1 MNFNAVTIRDIAK
14 ELNLSVSTVSK
25 ALRDSY
31 EISNKTKKLVI
42 DCAQKHNYRP
52 NTIAQSLKQGISKS
66 IGIVVSAIDNQFFS
80 QVISGIESVA
90 YEAGFNVIITQTHES
105 FDLEVKNVGHLTH
118 HSIDGLLISLSTET
132 KDIDHLKKLH
142 KQGLPIVFF
151 DRVTD
156 EIETHKVIADNFKG
170 GYDATKHLLDSGY
183 RKIAHITSSP
193 NISITKERLAG
204 YNHAL
209 DEAGIDLPGSYI
221 KHCPHG
227 GRDISE
233 IENVLHELLML
244 DEKPDAIFTTS
255 DRITTTTLYLLHKLK
270 IKVPEEIALIGFTN
284 TTLAD
289 VLNPP
294 LSTIYQPGFEI
305 GQKATEMLLELILS
319 KRSVTE
325 FKTVVLPTKLFIRE
339 SSAVKIDLN

>member
-31 EISNKTKKLVI
+31 EISDKTKKIVI
-42 DCAQKHNYRP
+42 NCAQKHNYRP

-90 YEAGFNVIITQTHES
+90 YDAGFNVIITQTHES

-118 HSIDGLLISLSTET
+118 RSIDGLLISLSTET
-132 KDIDHLKKLH
+132 KDIEYLKKLH

-170 GYDATKHLLDSGY
+170 GFDATKHLLDAGY
-183 RKIAHITSSP
+183 RKIAHITSPP

-204 YNHAL
+204 YNRAL

-233 IENVLHELLML
+233 IENVLNELLSL

-270 IKVPEEIALIGFTN
+270 IKVPDEIALIGFTN

-294 LSTIYQPGFEI
+294 LSTVYQPGFEI

-319 KRSVTE
+319 KRPVTE
-325 FKTVVLPTKLFIRE
+325 FKTVVLPTKLFMRE